1 MSFCKQ
7 DGGCKRGLLY
17 HVSVISMNGKDCGTR
32 LTDSRNPI
40 LLLLMIYG
48 FSLYMYHIVSNSKD
62 QIKYKTYKVYEIPML
77 ILKFPKGMKSP
88 YLVIAIEALRK
99 SKEI

>member
-17 HVSVISMNGKDCGTR
+17 HVSVTSMNGKDCGTR

-62 QIKYKTYKVYEIPML
+62 QIKYKTYV

-88 YLVIAIEALRK
+88 YLVIAIEELRK